1 MLAPRSVYR
10 RVAVPFG
17 NQPEPPDCGLRAD
30 GLRLGWGRRGA
41 GAPPRF
47 EGAAE
52 PTGPE
57 PGLGRI
63 LGGLALFMGALGS
76 SSAAAQQAESAS
88 AQQADSA
95 SAGPAQAQAQTNAPA
110 TTTTRSLFLPAP
122 GSDPDAH
129 LPSSSRS
136 RLDINQGDTFDL
148 RRPGRGAPT
157 LKGDANALGAFGATA
172 RSASPGPANGLYV
185 VRDGDT
191 LWDIC
196 GAQFGDPHEWPRVWS
211 YNSQLK
217 NPHWIYP
224 GDELLLQPGFTGL
237 AMAGAPPGG
246 QASGS
251 SLTPAQAIAAR
262 STGQARLP
270 SETVFLRD
278 LGYIADPSQQTWGEI
293 VGASFERQ
301 LLSEGTEVYIL
312 LRPGVKVKPGQL
324 MTVFREL
331 REARDVPG
339 ARMPPGQII
348 AFRGTA
354 KIRRYNPDTRMAQ
367 AELIESLDVI
377 ERGAKVGPIGRRF
390 LVVSPA
396 AAEVDLRGRV
406 LTSLYPHLLLGGQQV
421 VFIDRGRN
429 DGLKPGN
436 RLRVLRRGDAWR
448 ETLATSTEMARTRIL
463 MATPERGVQEV
474 VELKG
479 RTEDFPEEVIAELR
493 VVRTH
498 PFSSLAIVSESTRE
512 IEPGDEIL
520 AERGY

>member
-1 MLAPRSVYR
+1 MLRFPVSAPRRTV
-10 RVAVPFG
+10 VPFRKG
-17 NQPEPPDCGLRAD
+17 PQPTASDSL
-30 GLRLGWGRRGA
+30 
-41 GAPPRF
+41 
-47 EGAAE
+47 AE
-52 PTGPE
+52 PAG
-57 PGLGRI
+57 GGGRFFATT
-63 LGGLALFMGALGS
+63 LALAACVVATA
-76 SSAAAQQAESAS
+76 SAAAQESEPAASGQAS
-88 AQQADSA
+88 AAA
-95 SAGPAQAQAQTNAPA
+95 APA
-110 TTTTRSLFLPAP
+110 APTVRTTATTRSLFLPAP

-136 RLDINQGDTFDL
+136 RLDINSGDTFDL
-148 RRPGRGAPT
+148 KRPGRDAPT
-157 LKGDANALGAFGATA
+157 LKGDPDALGAFGVGSRA
-172 RSASPGPANGLYV
+172 ASPASVHGLYV

-196 GAQFGDPHEWPRVWS
+196 SAQFGDPHEWPRVWS

-224 GDELLLQPGFTGL
+224 GDELRLAPPLAGLLGSGALAGAAMQTGL
-237 AMAGAPPGG
+237 TPSEALKARVLGG
-246 QASGS
+246 
-251 SLTPAQAIAAR
+251 P
-262 STGQARLP
+262 RLP

-278 LGYIADPSQQTWGEI
+278 LGYIDDPNKQTWGEI

-301 LLSEGTEVYIL
+301 LLSEGSAVHIL
-312 LRPGVKVKPGQL
+312 LKPGLEVKPGQL
-324 MTVFREL
+324 LTVFREL
-331 REARDVPG
+331 REPRKVPG
-339 ARMPPGQII
+339 ARVPPGQII

-354 KIRRYNPDTRMAQ
+354 KIRQYNAQTRMAL
-367 AELIESLDVI
+367 AELVESLDVI

-390 LVVSPA
+390 LVVAPA

-406 LTSLYPHLLLGGQQV
+406 LTSLYPHLLLGRGQV

-448 ETLATSTEMARTRIL
+448 ETLSTTTEMARTRVL
-463 MATPERGVQEV
+463 MATLDRGVQEV

-479 RTEDFPEEVIAELR
+479 RPQDFPEEVIAELR

-498 PFSSLAIVSESTRE
+498 PFSSLAIVSQSTRE